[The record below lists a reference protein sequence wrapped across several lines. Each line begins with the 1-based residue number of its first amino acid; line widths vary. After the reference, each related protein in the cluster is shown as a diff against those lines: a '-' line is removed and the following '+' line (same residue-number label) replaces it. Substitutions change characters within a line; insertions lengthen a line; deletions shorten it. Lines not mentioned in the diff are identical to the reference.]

1 MGFLEFF
8 ASIVKSCAWPF
19 AVGFVVY
26 LFRKEIKPLLPYAR
40 LRLKHNDTE
49 VDVRL
54 DMAKETAEQLH
65 QSKSL
70 PPPTKEETDRFN
82 QVASVSPKA
91 AILESWLQVE
101 EALMSLAETAG
112 LQSER
117 RRSPLFQMRWLRS
130 NEIIDPPTASVL
142 DDLRSVRNRV
152 VHDLAFEPSM
162 SEAMGFRDLAE
173 QVIAALAVEQ
183 ERLQDKRDE
192 RV

>member
-54 DMAKETAEQLH
+54 DMAKETAEQLP

-130 NEIIDPPTASVL
+130 HEIMDPPTASVL

-162 SEAMGFRDLAE
+162 SEAMGFRGLAE
-173 QVIAALAVEQ
+173 QVVAALAVEQ